1 MKLSGK
7 EVARMLDVSVVQ
19 TPHNLED
26 IKKAVQLAKEKSVA
40 AIHSLPGWVK
50 TLSEMMADST
60 STNVGSSVGFPSG
73 GNALETKVF
82 EAKQLITDG
91 ARELDM
97 MINVGRLKSGHYD
110 FIEDEIKAVA
120 EVAGDLTLKVI
131 LETGYLTDDEIKKG
145 CELSIKAGADY
156 VKTST
161 GWSKVGATVEVVSLM
176 LQFVGNSIKVKAAG
190 GIRDLKTLMMF
201 HDMGVSRFGV
211 NYEATKK
218 IFDECMQTRD

>member
-1 MKLSGK
+1 MKLSTS
-7 EVARMLDVSVVQ
+7 EIARMLDVSVVQ
-19 TPHNLED
+19 TPHNIDD
-26 IKKAVQLAKEKSVA
+26 IKKAVKLAKEKNVV

-50 TLSEMMADST
+50 TLSEMMADSP

-73 GNALETKVF
+73 ANTLETKVF
-82 EAKQLITDG
+82 EAKQLIADG

-131 LETGYLTDDEIKKG
+131 LETCYLTDDEIKKG

-161 GWSKVGATVEVVSLM
+161 GWSKVGATVEVISLM
-176 LQFVGNSIKVKAAG
+176 LQFVGNSIKVKASG
-190 GIRDLKTLMMF
+190 GIRDLKTLMLF
-201 HDMGVSRFGV
+201 HDMGVNRFGV
-211 NYEATKK
+211 NYEAAKK
-218 IFDECMQTRD
+218 IFNECE

>member
-1 MKLSGK
+1 MKLPEN
-7 EVARMLDVSVVQ
+7 EVARMMDVSVVQ
-19 TPHNLED
+19 TPHTLED
-26 IKKAVQLAKEKSVA
+26 IKRAVQLAKEKNVV

-50 TLSEMMADST
+50 ILSEMMADSP

-73 GNALETKVF
+73 ANTMETKVF
-82 EAKQLITDG
+82 EAKQLVADG

-110 FIEDEIKAVA
+110 FIEDEIKAIA

-176 LQFVGNSIKVKAAG
+176 LQFVGNSIKVKASG
-190 GIRDLKTLMMF
+190 GIRDLKTLMLYY
-201 HDMGVSRFGV
+201 DMGVKRFGV
-211 NYEATKK
+211 NYESSKK
-218 IFDECMQTRD
+218 IFEECE